1 MDTWTPDD
9 SVEPDRT
16 EVVPEPRTFKLRG
29 QAIDP
34 ISGELAEFELDIPE
48 EQYRKLFPDT
58 GKYSIQ
64 ERKVFIKRD
73 PLEVKLPNIAYNTAI
88 GANREPEINYNEYA
102 LKFHDGH
109 WYLVG
114 VLAGPVHHYNCPCGW
129 SLRDSRVERPQTR
142 TDPNE

>member
-16 EVVPEPRTFKLRG
+16 EVVPEARTFKLRG
-29 QAIDP
+29 QAVDP
-34 ISGELAEFELDIPE
+34 TTGVLRDIELEISE

-73 PLEVKLPNIAYNTAI
+73 PLEVKFPNIAYNTAI
-88 GANREPEINYNEYA
+88 GG
-102 LKFHDGH
+102 D
-109 WYLVG
+109 
-114 VLAGPVHHYNCPCGW
+114 
-129 SLRDSRVERPQTR
+129 
-142 TDPNE
+142 